1 MDIWLFL
8 LIFFAIVIGW
18 ALGRLQ
24 RSRDKR
30 SDETTD
36 LFSESYARGLNYL
49 LTDDADR
56 AVEVFTDL
64 IAVNKNT
71 IEIHIA
77 LGNLFRSKGE
87 VDRAIKMHQNL
98 LARPALTRK
107 QRHMAITELAD
118 DYLKAGLL
126 DRAEKLYREMISLN
140 ANVLQAYR
148 RLLEL
153 YIAEKSWVE
162 AVGCAEML
170 YRLKEPDA
178 HVAYAQC
185 LCEIAEEAMASG
197 GNHRLVRKNLD
208 RAIEIDQSCVR
219 AGLLLIQLHLI
230 TGSVSIAKKAL
241 QRLVKKN
248 PEFMSLYIAPA
259 RQIYLERENR
269 VYLDFLETQYQQYPS
284 TRLAMALLEYYAHDD
299 QIEKAREFLRTIL
312 NHNPSF
318 EAFEF
323 ALRFLRSDPDQL
335 TETWGTLSI
344 FLKALQDKKIQYM
357 CTRCGYESHTIQWLC
372 PSCRNWASMKSV

>member
-1 MDIWLFL
+1 M
-8 LIFFAIVIGW
+8 
-18 ALGRLQ
+18 
-24 RSRDKR
+24 
-30 SDETTD
+30 
-36 LFSESYARGLNYL
+36 
-49 LTDDADR
+49 
-56 AVEVFTDL
+56 
-64 IAVNKNT
+64 
-71 IEIHIA
+71 
-77 LGNLFRSKGE
+77 
-87 VDRAIKMHQNL
+87 
-98 LARPALTRK
+98 
-107 QRHMAITELAD
+107 
-118 DYLKAGLL
+118 
-126 DRAEKLYREMISLN
+126 KL
-140 ANVLQAYR
+140 
-148 RLLEL
+148 
-153 YIAEKSWVE
+153 
-162 AVGCAEML
+162 
-170 YRLKEPDA
+170 
-178 HVAYAQC
+178 
-185 LCEIAEEAMASG
+185 
-197 GNHRLVRKNLD
+197 
-208 RAIEIDQSCVR
+208 
-219 AGLLLIQLHLI
+219 